1 MIPYGGFWW
10 RVLAYIL
17 DAIILQIATSIIGGI
32 FGVGLA
38 LPLTGL
44 GAGENAAFGMM
55 MFGMIGASLVI
66 NWLYF
71 AIMESSKLQA
81 TVGKLAV
88 GVVVTDLRGERLT
101 FARATGRYFAKIL
114 SSLIL
119 CIGYIMVAFT
129 ECKQGLHDIVASTL
143 VYKTRDPSVL
153 FDNREVFA

>member
-71 AIMESSKLQA
+71 AIMEA

-129 ECKQGLHDIVASTL
+129 ERKQGLHDIVASTL